1 MTDANPGDAG
11 VAFVLSGGGSLGA
24 IQVGMLQALY
34 EREIAPDLIAAAS
47 AGALNGAFLACQP
60 ATPATADRLAEVWTA
75 LETDDVFPFNPL
87 TALLGALGCR
97 DHVVSSDKLRGL
109 IEKWIEFDELDD
121 ARIPLHVIATDLLSG
136 AELRLSSGPVTS
148 AVLAS
153 AALPGVFPPVR
164 RDGRVL
170 VDGGV
175 TNNTPLSHA
184 IALGARKIYVL
195 PTGYACTLEKPPRG
209 AIGVAL
215 QSLNVLVQQRLVHDI
230 RLVPE
235 SVELVVLPPLC
246 PLDVVPVDLSHGEEL
261 IRRSREQ
268 SRHFLDRLPPDER
281 HVVPELMRRVVH
293 PHADASRG

>member
-1 MTDANPGDAG
+1 MTDARGD

-34 EREIAPDLIAAAS
+34 ERDIAPDLIAAAS
-47 AGALNGAFLACQP
+47 AGALNGAFLASRP
-60 ATPATADRLAEVWTA
+60 ATPGTANLLAEVWSG
-75 LETDDVFPFNPL
+75 LKTDDVFPFNPL

-97 DHVVSSDKLRGL
+97 DHLVSSDKLREL
-109 IEKWIEFDELDD
+109 IEEWIDFDDIGD
-121 ARIPLHVIATDLLSG
+121 ARIPLHVIATGLLIG
-136 AELRLSSGPVTS
+136 AELRLSSGPVNS

-164 RDGRVL
+164 REGRVL

-184 IALGARKIYVL
+184 VALGASRIYVL
-195 PTGYACTLEKPPRG
+195 PTGYACVLEKPPRG
-209 AIGVAL
+209 ALGVAL
-215 QSLNVLVQQRLVHDI
+215 QSLNVLIQQRLVLDI
-230 RLVPE
+230 ERVPE

-246 PLDVVPVDLSHGEEL
+246 PLDVVPIDLSRGEEL

-268 SRHFLDRLPPDER
+268 SREFLDTLPDEQ
-281 HVVPELMRRVVH
+281 HVVPDIMRRAEH
-293 PHADASRG
+293 QHAVR

>member
-1 MTDANPGDAG
+1 MTDASSGDAG

-34 EREIAPDLIAAAS
+34 ERDIVPDLVAAAS
-47 AGALNGAFLACQP
+47 AGALNGAFLASRP
-60 ATPATADRLAEVWTA
+60 ETSATADRLAEVWSG
-75 LETDDVFPFNPL
+75 LETNDVFPFNPL
-87 TALLGALGCR
+87 TALLGALGCK
-97 DHVVSSDKLRGL
+97 DHVVSSSKLREL
-109 IEKWIEFDELDD
+109 IEEWIELDDLGD

-136 AELRLSSGPVTS
+136 AELRLSEGPVTS

-164 RDGRVL
+164 RGRWVL
-170 VDGGV
+170 VDGGI

-184 IALGARKIYVL
+184 IALGAHKVYVL
-195 PTGYACTLEKPPRG
+195 PTGYTCTLEKPPRG
-209 AIGVAL
+209 ALGVAL
-215 QSLNVLVQQRLVHDI
+215 QSLNVLIQQRLVLDI
-230 RLVPE
+230 QRVPE

-246 PLDVVPVDLSHGEEL
+246 PLDVVPVDLSRGEEL

-268 SRHFLDRLPPDER
+268 SRHFLDNLPDER

-293 PHADASRG
+293 PHADAGRG